1 MEETKRNMKLK
12 SFDFAASTSKQL
24 ITLSTAIVAF
34 TITFG
39 KELFGGINN
48 SCAFTALIVAWVL
61 FVISIIFGIWTL
73 MALTGSLNSVTK
85 IVKEKD
91 DDKEVEKEVEVSIY
105 DSNIKYPELL
115 QVLFFILAISATICY
130 AIVLTNSETEQIM
143 QESNTKPEIRVI
155 RESTYTIKDSIKVD
169 TLDLNIKK

>member
-1 MEETKRNMKLK
+1 
-12 SFDFAASTSKQL
+12 
-24 ITLSTAIVAF
+24 
-34 TITFG
+34 
-39 KELFGGINN
+39 
-48 SCAFTALIVAWVL
+48 
-61 FVISIIFGIWTL
+61 

-91 DDKEVEKEVEVSIY
+91 DGKEVEKEVEVSIY

-115 QVLFFILAISATICY
+115 QVLFFIFAISATICY

-169 TLDLNIKK
+169 TLGLNIIK